1 MASFDLERK
10 DTICAP
16 ATAPGTAAIAV
27 VRVSGRDADA
37 VLAKVFVKKR
47 EGPHKPFVATL
58 GTVLDASAKDPTRAP
73 LDEALCVRFPEG
85 RSYTGEASFE
95 LSLHGGRSRVE
106 SVLRSLQAAGCRLAE
121 PGELTLRAVL
131 TGRLDLAAAEA
142 VEDLVKARTDEAA
155 RAALRTLQGA
165 LGDALTPLREAIVDV
180 LAELEARLDFPDEEL
195 GEAETDALERKLED
209 ALAGARRLLASATL
223 GRRLSEGARVVLFG
237 LPNAG
242 KSTLLNALVGEERA
256 LVHESP
262 GTTRDVLEAEVAF
275 GGVPAVLV
283 DVAGVREGSDIHP
296 VEALGIARARQEL
309 ERADLQL
316 LVVDGSAKG
325 ASEDARAL
333 LQSARDDALLLLT
346 KADRPAP
353 EPLAA
358 EVRERALVIS
368 AHDGTGL
375 EALRATLSERL
386 VGDAELVREEVVLT
400 RQRQRVEVEALEAG
414 LALALGAL
422 SAGAPHEVVASEL
435 RRAGAA
441 LDRLLGRSL
450 SEDVLDVVFS
460 RFCIG
465 K

>member
-1 MASFDLERK
+1 MATFDLERK

-16 ATAPGTAAIAV
+16 ATAPGTAALAV

-47 EGPHKPFVATL
+47 PGPHRPFVATL
-58 GTVLDASAKDPTRAP
+58 GTVVDASAPAPARAA
-73 LDEALCVRFPEG
+73 LDEAVCVRFPDG
-85 RSYTGEASFE
+85 RSYTGEPGFE

-106 SVLRSLQAAGCRLAE
+106 SALRSLVAAGCRLAE

-142 VEDLVKARTDEAA
+142 VEDLVNARTDEAA

-165 LGDALTPLREAIVDV
+165 LGDALAPLREALVDV

-195 GEAETDALERKLED
+195 GEAASGALVTRLED
-209 ALAGARRLLASATL
+209 ALARARRLLASATL
-223 GRRLSEGARVVLFG
+223 GRRLSEGARVVLYG

-256 LVHESP
+256 LVHDTP
-262 GTTRDVLEAEVAF
+262 GTTRDVLEAEVAL

-283 DVAGVREGSDIHP
+283 DVAGVREGSDLHP
-296 VEALGIARARQEL
+296 VEALGIARAKKEL

-316 LVVDGSAKG
+316 LVVDGSALG
-325 ASEDARAL
+325 ASADAAAL
-333 LQSARDDALLLLT
+333 ATSARPDALVVVT
-346 KADRPAP
+346 KADRPAR
-353 EPLAA
+353 EPLSPALQA
-358 EVRERALVIS
+358 RALVVS
-368 AHDGTGL
+368 AHDGSGL
-375 EALRATLSERL
+375 DELRATLAERL
-386 VGDAELVREEVVLT
+386 TGGADAARDEVLLT
-400 RQRQRVEVEALEAG
+400 RERQRAEVERVEQG
-414 LALALGAL
+414 LAEAL
-422 SAGAPHEVVASEL
+422 SALQALAPHEVVASEL

-450 SEDVLDVVFS
+450 TEDVLDVVFS

>member
-1 MASFDLERK
+1 MAFDLERR

-16 ATAPGTAAIAV
+16 ATAPGTAALAV
-27 VRVSGRDADA
+27 VRVSGQGADD
-37 VLAKVFVKKR
+37 VLARVFAKER
-47 EGPHKPFVATL
+47 PGPHRPFVATL
-58 GTVLDASAKDPTRAP
+58 GTVLDASAAEPSRAP

-106 SVLRSLQAAGCRLAE
+106 SVLRSLLAAGCRLAE

-155 RAALRTLQGA
+155 RVALRTLRGA
-165 LGDALTPLREAIVDV
+165 LGDALGPIREALVDA
-180 LAELEARLDFPDEEL
+180 LAELEARLDFPDEDL
-195 GEAETDALERKLED
+195 GEAETADLVTRLE
-209 ALAGARRLLASATL
+209 GARARAQRLLSSATL

-256 LVHESP
+256 LVHDTP
-262 GTTRDVLEAEVAF
+262 GTTRDVLEAEVSF

-283 DVAGVREGSDIHP
+283 DVAGVREGGDLHP

-309 ERADLQL
+309 ERADVQL
-316 LVVDGSAKG
+316 LVVDRSAPS
-325 ASEDARAL
+325 ASDDVRAL
-333 LQSARDDALLLLT
+333 QAAARDDALLVLT
-346 KADRPAP
+346 KADRPLAT
-353 EPLAA
+353 PLAGDQEA
-358 EVRERALVIS
+358 RALVVS
-368 AHDGTGL
+368 AHDGSGL
-375 EALRATLSERL
+375 EGLRAALAARL
-386 VGDAELVREEVVLT
+386 AGDRDTSRDEVVLT
-400 RQRQRVEVEALEAG
+400 RERQRAEVERVEEGLCEALLALEAD
-414 LALALGAL
+414 
-422 SAGAPHEVVASEL
+422 APHEVVASEL

-441 LDRLLGRSL
+441 LDRLLGRAL